1 MSHDVL
7 NKSAE
12 ALTRR
17 AAALMVGIMLGGV
30 LVADSYIASYVFGEY
45 TDSAG
50 TNFYSDSLAL
60 IGALLLGTPI
70 VIHALKKA
78 FVGRPGGDLLVATA
92 IVASIATSDY
102 RSASLVAFLLL
113 MANLIEMRTALGARA
128 SIEGLMRLS
137 PKKALRVM
145 ANGSTEEIDS
155 QMLRQGDIVRVLPGE
170 NVPGDGVVIRGS
182 SSIDQASITGESVP
196 VDRKEGEEVFGGTT
210 NLSGAIDI
218 RVTRIGEDTTLG
230 KVKNLILQAEA
241 SRTPITRI
249 VDKYAKHYLSVVFM
263 LVGIVLFFTH
273 DFNRAVS
280 LLVVAC
286 PCTLVLAMPTAM
298 VAALTCAARLG
309 ILIKDVGMLQLAKEL
324 TAFVFDKTGTLT
336 TGQLS
341 VTRINAAP
349 GVDGAEILSLAA
361 EAEQMS
367 RHPVAKAVVTMAHK
381 AKLQLA
387 QPDYFEEIAGK
398 GVMAIVDGHRVLV
411 GRKNWL
417 TAEGVSLDPLRDC
430 AEPEGLSLLYVASDG
445 LPLGWIGLED
455 RIRPEARA
463 AIEQLWTQK
472 VREVAMI
479 TGDRWPVARR
489 VAKEVKCSQ
498 VQAEAFPAEKV
509 DLVHNLRRQGHK
521 VAVVGDGVNDAPAL
535 AAGDL
540 SIAMGAAGSDIAINS
555 ANVALMNTDLRR
567 LPFLIQLSRE
577 ANKVVRQNLMVG
589 IAGIVVFMV
598 LAGMGL
604 LTPIWS
610 AVLHNVGIL
619 FVIFN
624 SARLA
629 GLGTHLHV
637 RLEDTGMAITRLER
651 MDAREAKPTGHS
663 V

>member
-1 MSHDVL
+1 MAHEVL

-12 ALTRR
+12 ALTKR
-17 AAALMVGIMLGGV
+17 ASALMIGIMLGGV

-45 TDSAG
+45 TSIDG
-50 TNFYSDSLAL
+50 KNFYSDTLAL

-70 VIHALKKA
+70 IINAFKKA
-78 FVGRPGGDLLVATA
+78 FVGRPGGDLLVAAA
-92 IVASIATSDY
+92 IIASIATSDY
-102 RSASLVAFLLL
+102 RSAGLVAFLLL
-113 MANLIEMRTALGARA
+113 LANLIEMRTALGARA

-145 ANGSTEEIDS
+145 ADGGTEEVDS
-155 QMLRQGDIVRVLPGE
+155 QMLRQGDVVRVLPGE
-170 NVPGDGVVIRGS
+170 NVPGDGVVMRGS
-182 SSIDQASITGESVP
+182 SSINQASITGESVP

-210 NLSGAIDI
+210 NLSGAID
-218 RVTRIGEDTTLG
+218 VQVSRIGEDTTLG

-241 SRTPITRI
+241 SRTPVTRI
-249 VDKYAKHYLSVVFM
+249 VDKYAGYYLCVVFM
-263 LVGIVLFFTH
+263 LVGIVLFFTQ
-273 DFNRAVS
+273 DFSRAVS

-309 ILIKDVGMLQLAKEL
+309 ILIKDVGMLQLAREL

-336 TGQLS
+336 TGELS

-349 GVDGAEILSLAA
+349 DVDGAEILSFAA
-361 EAEQMS
+361 AAEQMS
-367 RHPVAKAVVTMAHK
+367 RHPVAKAVVAIAHK
-381 AKLQLA
+381 AKLELA
-387 QPDYFEEIAGK
+387 QPDYFEEVAGK
-398 GVMAIVDGHRVLV
+398 GVMAMVDGHRVLV

-417 TAEGVSLDPLRDC
+417 AAEGVNLDPLQDS

-463 AIEQLWTQK
+463 AIEQLWKQN

-498 VQAEAFPAEKV
+498 VQAEAFPADKV
-509 DLVHNLRRQGHK
+509 DLVRMLRRQGHK

-555 ANVALMNTDLRR
+555 ASVALMNTDLRR

-577 ANKVVRQNLMVG
+577 ANRVVRQNLMVG
-589 IAGIVVFMV
+589 LAGIVVFMV

-604 LTPIWS
+604 ITPIWS

-624 SARLA
+624 SARLV
-629 GLGTHLHV
+629 GLGGHLHV
-637 RLEDTGMAITRLER
+637 RLGKGTAAATKLER
-651 MDAREAKPTGHS
+651 IVAREAELVRS
-663 V
+663 

>member
-1 MSHDVL
+1 MAHDVL

-17 AAALMVGIMLGGV
+17 ASALMIGIMLGGV
-30 LVADSYIASYVFGEY
+30 LVADSYIASYVFDEHTSIEGK
-45 TDSAG
+45 
-50 TNFYSDSLAL
+50 NFYSDTLAL

-70 VIHALKKA
+70 VINAFKKA
-78 FVGRPGGDLLVATA
+78 FVGRPRGDLLVAAA
-92 IVASIATSDY
+92 IMASIATSDY
-102 RSASLVAFLLL
+102 RSAGLVAFLLL
-113 MANLIEMRTALGARA
+113 LANVIEMRTALGARA

-145 ANGSTEEIDS
+145 ADGSTEEVDS
-155 QMLRQGDIVRVLPGE
+155 QMLRQGDTVRVLPGE

-182 SSIDQASITGESVP
+182 SSINQASITGESVP

-210 NLSGAIDI
+210 NLSGAID
-218 RVTRIGEDTTLG
+218 VQVSRIGEDTTLG

-241 SRTPITRI
+241 SRTPVTRI
-249 VDKYAKHYLSVVFM
+249 VDKYAGYYLSVVFM
-263 LVGIVLFFTH
+263 LVGIVLFFTQ
-273 DFNRAVS
+273 DFSRAVS

-309 ILIKDVGMLQLAKEL
+309 ILIKDVGMLQLAREL

-336 TGQLS
+336 TGELS
-341 VTRINAAP
+341 VTRINASP
-349 GVDGAEILSLAA
+349 DVDGAEILSFAA
-361 EAEQMS
+361 AAEQMS
-367 RHPVAKAVVTMAHK
+367 RHPVAKAVVAMAHK
-381 AKLQLA
+381 AKLELT
-387 QPDYFEEIAGK
+387 QPDYFEEVAGK
-398 GVMAIVDGHRVLV
+398 GVMAMVDGHRVLV
-411 GRKNWL
+411 GRRNWL
-417 TAEGVSLDPLRDC
+417 AAKGVNLDPLRDS

-463 AIEQLWTQK
+463 AIEQLWKQN

-498 VQAEAFPAEKV
+498 VQAEAFPADKV
-509 DLVHNLRRQGHK
+509 DLVRMLRQQGHK

-555 ANVALMNTDLRR
+555 ASIALMNTDLRR

-577 ANKVVRQNLMVG
+577 ANRVVRQNLMVG
-589 IAGIVVFMV
+589 IAGTVVFMI
-598 LAGMGL
+598 LAAMGL
-604 LTPIWS
+604 ITPIWS

-624 SARLA
+624 SARLV
-629 GLGTHLHV
+629 GMGGHLHV
-637 RLEDTGMAITRLER
+637 GLGKGSAAVMKMER
-651 MDAREAKPTGHS
+651 VAAREVELVRT
-663 V
+663 